1 MDKRM
6 FDKIKSKI
14 TITKFGDQ
22 PWSKI
27 LAKYGNTKTNRK
39 YFLWGAAIHLVS
51 NSFAHRIWY
60 KDNGK
65 VDKFIDHPDADKPSK
80 CKNRFKVAGD
90 AVSNIVSY
98 LIIDAEGHFANKL
111 DVSSNNI
118 NSLSG
123 IENLFNLTSLYAD
136 HNQIKNI
143 NPIKNLFNLRY
154 VSLNYN
160 KISNLKSI
168 EKLTQLESLD
178 VQINKIKK
186 IPDLNRYTNLSEIGL
201 KYNKI
206 SEEELNKKLPRYWR
220 RNSTWY
226 KSTVKLQNLVKTIT
240 LIKPTSFSKIN
251 KNTKNIS
258 GITNKNSTISLR
270 DLKGKKIASFKTD
283 NKGKFT
289 FKKLNLKKW
298 AGMTLS
304 LQSYVVDQLYGEK
317 NILKEVKFT
326 VR

>member
-1 MDKRM
+1 MNRKKQVLVTSIFVILLSVFLPFNTMAAKSKIIPNDESGIPDKVLYQTILREVGKNKS
-6 FDKIKSKI
+6 FTEKDAEKIKQLDASKDKIKNKI
-14 TITKFGDQ
+14 
-22 PWSKI
+22 
-27 LAKYGNTKTNRK
+27 KTLK
-39 YFLWGAAIHLVS
+39 GI
-51 NSFAHRIWY
+51 
-60 KDNGK
+60 GK
-65 VDKFIDHPDADKPSK
+65 L
-80 CKNRFKVAGD
+80 KN
-90 AVSNIVSY
+90 
-98 LIIDAEGHFANKL
+98 LTKL

-118 NSLSG
+118 KSLSG

-143 NPIKNLFNLRY
+143 DPIKNLYNLRY

-160 KISNLKSI
+160 KISSLKSI

-178 VQINKIKK
+178 VQVNKIKK

-226 KSTVKLQNLVKTIT
+226 KSTVNLQKLVKTIT
-240 LIKPTSFSKIN
+240 LVKPTSFRAIN

-270 DLKGKKIASFKTD
+270 DPKGKKIVSVKTD
-283 NKGKFT
+283 SKGKFT
-289 FKKLNLKKW
+289 FRNLNLKKW
-298 AGMTLS
+298 AGKTLA

-326 VR
+326 VH

>member
-1 MDKRM
+1 MHRKKQVLLTSILVILLSAFFSFNTMAAKSNIIPNDETGIPDRVLYQTILREVGKSKNFTEKDAEKIKRLDASK
-6 FDKIKSKI
+6 DKIKNKI
-14 TITKFGDQ
+14 
-22 PWSKI
+22 
-27 LAKYGNTKTNRK
+27 KTLK
-39 YFLWGAAIHLVS
+39 GI
-51 NSFAHRIWY
+51 
-60 KDNGK
+60 GK
-65 VDKFIDHPDADKPSK
+65 L
-80 CKNRFKVAGD
+80 KN
-90 AVSNIVSY
+90 
-98 LIIDAEGHFANKL
+98 LIKL

-240 LIKPTSFSKIN
+240 LVKPTSSSAIN

-270 DLKGKKIASFKTD
+270 DPKGKKIVSVKTD

>member
-1 MDKRM
+1 MHRKKQVLLTSILVILLSVFFSFNTMAAQSNIIPNDETGIPDRVLYQTILREVGKSKNFTEKDAEKIKRLDASK
-6 FDKIKSKI
+6 DKIKNKI
-14 TITKFGDQ
+14 
-22 PWSKI
+22 
-27 LAKYGNTKTNRK
+27 KTLK
-39 YFLWGAAIHLVS
+39 GI
-51 NSFAHRIWY
+51 
-60 KDNGK
+60 GK
-65 VDKFIDHPDADKPSK
+65 L
-80 CKNRFKVAGD
+80 KN
-90 AVSNIVSY
+90 
-98 LIIDAEGHFANKL
+98 LIKL

-270 DLKGKKIASFKTD
+270 DPKGKKIASFKTD

-326 VR
+326 TAKSL